1 MKINILDLKY
11 YFLTCNNPVRKS
23 HMLKEFSDLDLM
35 EINSIIG
42 IGKNKSLGIGFSRM
56 LDAAAQDQDYTKPFQ
71 PFMIFEDD
79 VTKFREFPKMIDI
92 PDDTDILYTGIS
104 GWGMTDKQANIDV
117 VCIEFVD
124 NYPEIVRIKNM
135 LSGHGILVCSIR
147 GMLSLQKCRMEA
159 YFKNIKVGE
168 GGDIFFAHI
177 QPYLK
182 VYALKR
188 PLVYQY
194 GRIGGQERHTKI
206 TFDEEKNSPMN
217 PNWKNTTDVSILMF
231 K

>member
-1 MKINILDLKY
+1 MKINLGDLKY
-11 YFLTCNNPVRKS
+11 YFLTCNNPIRQS
-23 HMLKEFSDLDLM
+23 HMLNEFSDLDLT

-42 IGKNKSLGIGFSRM
+42 IGKHKSLSVGFSRM

-79 VTKFREFPKMIDI
+79 ATKFREFPKMIDI
-92 PDDTDILYTGIS
+92 PDDTDILYVGIS
-104 GWGMTDKQANIDV
+104 EWCMTDKQSNTNNL
-117 VCIEFVD
+117 CIEFVH

-147 GMLSLQKCRMEA
+147 GMLSLQKCQMES
-159 YFKNIKVGE
+159 YFKNIAT
-168 GGDIFFAHI
+168 DIFFAHI
-177 QPYLK
+177 QPYLN

-194 GRIGGQERHTKI
+194 GRIGGQEKPTKI
-206 TFDEEKNSPMN
+206 TFDEEKNNPMN
-217 PNWKNTTDVSILMF
+217 PNWKNITDVSILMF

>member
-79 VTKFREFPKMIDI
+79 VTKFREFPKMINI

-104 GWGMTDKQANIDV
+104 GWEICYPVMEFWFV
-117 VCIEFVD
+117 LFEVC
-124 NYPEIVRIKNM
+124 YHYKNVEWK
-135 LSGHGILVCSIR
+135 LILKIIMVI
-147 GMLSLQKCRMEA
+147 
-159 YFKNIKVGE
+159 YFFLIYN
-168 GGDIFFAHI
+168 HI
-177 QPYLK
+177 
-182 VYALKR
+182 
-188 PLVYQY
+188 
-194 GRIGGQERHTKI
+194 
-206 TFDEEKNSPMN
+206 
-217 PNWKNTTDVSILMF
+217 
-231 K
+231 